1 MFNFGLEKRSF
12 CILTFDSLN
21 ERWIV
26 ENQFYEYSSLCFCWN
41 RLRCLFPSFCNFGTL
56 KLYSAPTCVANF
68 KLKIGLCLSITT
80 VGSNLHACLL
90 VIRALSAWYDGR
102 EWFNSLCKHVM
113 EQDWSWNRP
122 ALDYLELYHAARKWG
137 KLKFC
142 TGLVAQLQFDINS
155 TQIWHLR
162 KRTVCNLFNYGL
174 VLVLFIFRWVT
185 IKLARKK
192 KTIMINLTN
201 MNSLVFACPLV
212 L

>member
-12 CILTFDSLN
+12 YILTFDSLN

-26 ENQFYEYSSLCFCWN
+26 VNQFYEYSSLCFCWN
-41 RLRCLFPSFCNFGTL
+41 RLRYLFPSFCNFGTL

-68 KLKIGLCLSITT
+68 KLKIDLCLSITT

-102 EWFNSLCKHVM
+102 EWFNSLCKCVM

-137 KLKFC
+137 QVEILYRFSC
-142 TGLVAQLQFDINS
+142 PAAVWYQFYTNLTSAQEDRLWF
-155 TQIWHLR
+155 
-162 KRTVCNLFNYGL
+162 VYYGL
-174 VLVLFIFRWVT
+174 ALVLFIF
-185 IKLARKK
+185 
-192 KTIMINLTN
+192 
-201 MNSLVFACPLV
+201 
-212 L
+212 